1 VTVISSEKPGII
13 KFLTNFALIREIKIG
28 AITKTLVNFLHAV
41 MKLELCEVQTV
52 F

>member
-1 VTVISSEKPGII
+1 VISSKKNGNI
-13 KFLTNFALIREIKIG
+13 KFHTNFPLIREIKNNG

-41 MKLELCEVQTV
+41 MKLELCEVRTV